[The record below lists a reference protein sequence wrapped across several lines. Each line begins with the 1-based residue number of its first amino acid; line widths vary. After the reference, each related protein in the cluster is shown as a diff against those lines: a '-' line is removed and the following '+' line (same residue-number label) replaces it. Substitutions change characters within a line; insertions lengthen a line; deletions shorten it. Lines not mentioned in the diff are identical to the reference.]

1 MSKKVIAIISVVAVL
16 IIAAAVGLFLFF
28 RTGGPYSG
36 KVTEADTGNPVSG
49 VMVTDGRN
57 VVKTDENGQFTL
69 KGYRKTRFIT
79 ITTPSGYTCENFYIS
94 ASKDTEKYNF
104 ALTKDE
110 RTAAEDHSFIQIS
123 DTEIGEN
130 GVGDWLNYVK
140 KAVADEKPAF
150 LIHTGDIC
158 YEAGLKRHKSDMNSE
173 NMGLPVYYTIG
184 NHDYVEGKYG
194 EELYESIYGPTW
206 YSFNVGNV
214 HYVVT
219 PFIGWADYKSGYND
233 KDKWKWLEN
242 DLANIDPDMKVV
254 IFNHTKSPSED
265 YVISFSGKDLDLK
278 KHNLIA
284 WVYGH
289 YHNNHVEM
297 QNGVLS
303 VSTARPDC
311 GGIDQSVSGA
321 RLINVNAAGEISTSM
336 IYYDYDVT
344 KTPEAEKA
352 VWTQQMSG
360 NVVFSDPLYYDGK
373 VYAATSYDDY
383 PAKCGIYCMDEKT
396 GKQLWFT
403 ETKNSVKSK
412 LVMENGKIYTQSA
425 EGYVYCINPADGKVI
440 WEKQVPVGNG
450 LNTCSGICADNGVIY
465 AGNSSYVTAL
475 NGETGE
481 MVWENNRGK
490 GETSPAEFVVAGDKL
505 IVSSH
510 WDALVALDKNTGK
523 QLWENKDED
532 IRFRS
537 STPAVVD
544 ENTLIVADDDAIML
558 VDLATGNITNKT
570 TMEGYN
576 LSSSAKPLVSGDM
589 AYIPTATKGVLAYS
603 LIEKKVKW
611 ELPVGKALVYTA
623 PYTSG
628 DSQTVESDIVEKDGK
643 LIFAASD
650 GYVYVADKSGKI
662 LEKINI
668 GSPILSTPIVLEDAL
683 VVADFSG
690 RLVKVQ
696 F

>member
-1 MSKKVIAIISVVAVL
+1 MSKKLIAAIVAAVII

-28 RTGGPYSG
+28 RSGGPYSG

-94 ASKDTEKYNF
+94 ASKDTEEYNF
-104 ALTKDE
+104 VLKKDG

-130 GVGDWLNYVK
+130 GVGDWINYLK
-140 KAVADEKPAF
+140 QAVEDEEPAF

-158 YEAGLKRHKSDMNSE
+158 YEAGLKRHKTDMNTE
-173 NMGLPVYYTIG
+173 NMGVPVYYTIG
-184 NHDYVEGKYG
+184 NHDYVDGKYG
-194 EELYESIYGPTW
+194 EELYESIYGPVW

-219 PFIGWADYKSGYND
+219 PFQTGADYRSGYSKND
-233 KDKWKWLEN
+233 RWKWLEN

-265 YVISFSGKDLDLK
+265 YVISFSGRDLDLK

-289 YHNNHVEM
+289 YHDNHVEM

-321 RLINVNAAGEISTSM
+321 RLINVNAAGEVSIRM
-336 IYYDYDVT
+336 LYYDYDVT
-344 KTPEAEKA
+344 KTPEAENA

-360 NVVFSDPLYYDGK
+360 NVVFSDPVYYEGK
-373 VYAATSYDDY
+373 IYAATAYDDY
-383 PAKCGIYCMDEKT
+383 PAKCGIYCIDEKT

-412 LVMENGKIYTQSA
+412 LIIENGKLYTQSA
-425 EGYVYCINPADGKVI
+425 EGYVYCINPGDGKVI

-465 AGNSSYVTAL
+465 AGNASYVTAL
-475 NGETGE
+475 NGENGE
-481 MVWENNRGK
+481 IVWENNRGK

-523 QLWENKDED
+523 QIWENKDED

-544 ENTLIVADDDAIML
+544 EKTLIVADDDAIML
-558 VDLATGNITNKT
+558 VDLETGNMTNKT
-570 TMEGYN
+570 KMEGYN
-576 LSSSAKPLVSGDM
+576 FSSSAKPLVSGDM
-589 AYIPTATKGVLAYS
+589 AYIPTATKGVVAYS
-603 LIEKKVKW
+603 ITEKTVKW

-628 DSQTVESDIVEKDGK
+628 DSQTVESDIIEKDGK

-650 GYVYVADKSGKI
+650 GYVYAADKSGKI
-662 LEKINI
+662 LEKINV
-668 GSPILSTPIVLEDAL
+668 GSPILSTPIVLEDA
-683 VVADFSG
+683 VIVGDFSG
-690 RLVKVQ
+690 RLVKTA

>member
-1 MSKKVIAIISVVAVL
+1 MSKKLIAAIVAAVII

-28 RTGGPYSG
+28 RSGGPYSG

-94 ASKDTEKYNF
+94 ASKDTEEYNF
-104 ALTKDE
+104 VLTKDE

-130 GVGDWLNYVK
+130 GVGDWINYLK
-140 KAVADEKPAF
+140 QAVEDEEPAF

-158 YEAGLKRHKSDMNSE
+158 YEAGLKRHKTDMNTE
-173 NMGLPVYYTIG
+173 NMGVPVYYTIG
-184 NHDYVEGKYG
+184 NHDYVDGKYG
-194 EELYESIYGPTW
+194 EELYESIYGPVW

-219 PFIGWADYKSGYND
+219 PFQTGADYRSGYSKND
-233 KDKWKWLEN
+233 RWKWLEN

-265 YVISFSGKDLDLK
+265 YVISFSGRDLDLK

-289 YHNNHVEM
+289 YHDNHVEM

-321 RLINVNAAGEISTSM
+321 RLINVNAAGEVSTRM
-336 IYYDYDVT
+336 LYYDYDVT
-344 KTPEAEKA
+344 KTPEAENA

-360 NVVFSDPLYYDGK
+360 NVVFSDPVYYEGK
-373 VYAATSYDDY
+373 IYAATAYDDY
-383 PAKCGIYCMDEKT
+383 PAKCGIYCIDEKT

-412 LVMENGKIYTQSA
+412 LIIENGKLYTQSA
-425 EGYVYCINPADGKVI
+425 EGYVYCINPGDGKVI

-465 AGNSSYVTAL
+465 AGNASYVTAL
-475 NGETGE
+475 NGENGE
-481 MVWENNRGK
+481 IVWENNRGK

-523 QLWENKDED
+523 QIWENKDED

-544 ENTLIVADDDAIML
+544 EKTLIVADDDAIML
-558 VDLATGNITNKT
+558 VDLETGNMTNKT
-570 TMEGYN
+570 KMEGYN
-576 LSSSAKPLVSGDM
+576 FSSSAKPLVSGDM
-589 AYIPTATKGVLAYS
+589 AYIPTATKGVVAYS
-603 LIEKKVKW
+603 ITEKTVKW

-628 DSQTVESDIVEKDGK
+628 DSQTVESDIIEKDGK

-662 LEKINI
+662 LEKINV
-668 GSPILSTPIVLEDAL
+668 GSPILSTPIVLEDA
-683 VVADFSG
+683 VIVGDFSG
-690 RLVKVQ
+690 RLVKTA

>member
-1 MSKKVIAIISVVAVL
+1 MSKKLIAAIVAAVII

-28 RTGGPYSG
+28 RSGGPYSG

-94 ASKDTEKYNF
+94 ASKDTEEYNF
-104 ALTKDE
+104 VLTKDE

-130 GVGDWLNYVK
+130 GVGDWINYLK
-140 KAVADEKPAF
+140 QAVEDEKPAF

-158 YEAGLKRHKSDMNSE
+158 YEAGLKRHKSDMNTE
-173 NMGLPVYYTIG
+173 NMGVPVYYTIG
-184 NHDYVEGKYG
+184 NHDYVDGKYG
-194 EELYESIYGPTW
+194 EELYESIYGPVW

-219 PFIGWADYKSGYND
+219 PFQTGADYRSGYSKND
-233 KDKWKWLEN
+233 RWKWLEN

-265 YVISFSGKDLDLK
+265 YVISFSGRELDLK

-321 RLINVNAAGEISTSM
+321 RLINVNEAGEVSTRM
-336 IYYDYDVT
+336 LYYDYDVT

-360 NVVFSDPLYYDGK
+360 NVVFSEIIMLIW
-373 VYAATSYDDY
+373 SQ
-383 PAKCGIYCMDEKT
+383 GI
-396 GKQLWFT
+396 
-403 ETKNSVKSK
+403 
-412 LVMENGKIYTQSA
+412 GKI
-425 EGYVYCINPADGKVI
+425 K
-440 WEKQVPVGNG
+440 K
-450 LNTCSGICADNGVIY
+450 CA
-465 AGNSSYVTAL
+465 
-475 NGETGE
+475 
-481 MVWENNRGK
+481 
-490 GETSPAEFVVAGDKL
+490 F
-505 IVSSH
+505 
-510 WDALVALDKNTGK
+510 
-523 QLWENKDED
+523 
-532 IRFRS
+532 
-537 STPAVVD
+537 AV
-544 ENTLIVADDDAIML
+544 
-558 VDLATGNITNKT
+558 
-570 TMEGYN
+570 
-576 LSSSAKPLVSGDM
+576 
-589 AYIPTATKGVLAYS
+589 
-603 LIEKKVKW
+603 
-611 ELPVGKALVYTA
+611 
-623 PYTSG
+623 
-628 DSQTVESDIVEKDGK
+628 
-643 LIFAASD
+643 
-650 GYVYVADKSGKI
+650 
-662 LEKINI
+662 
-668 GSPILSTPIVLEDAL
+668 
-683 VVADFSG
+683 
-690 RLVKVQ
+690 
-696 F
+696 

>member
-1 MSKKVIAIISVVAVL
+1 MSKKLIAAIVAAVII

-28 RTGGPYSG
+28 RSGGPYSG

-94 ASKDTEKYNF
+94 ASKDTEEYNF
-104 ALTKDE
+104 VLKKDG

-130 GVGDWLNYVK
+130 GVGDWINYLK
-140 KAVADEKPAF
+140 QAVEDEEPAF

-158 YEAGLKRHKSDMNSE
+158 YEAGLKRHKTDMNTE
-173 NMGLPVYYTIG
+173 NMGVPVYYTIG
-184 NHDYVEGKYG
+184 NHDYVDGKYG
-194 EELYESIYGPTW
+194 EELYESIYGPVW

-219 PFIGWADYKSGYND
+219 PFQTGADYRSGYSKND
-233 KDKWKWLEN
+233 RWKWLEN

-265 YVISFSGKDLDLK
+265 YVISFSGRELDLK

-321 RLINVNAAGEISTSM
+321 RLINVNAAGEVSTRM
-336 IYYDYDVT
+336 LYYDYDVT
-344 KTPEAEKA
+344 KTPEAENA

-360 NVVFSDPLYYDGK
+360 NVVFSDPVYYEGK
-373 VYAATSYDDY
+373 IYAATAYDDY
-383 PAKCGIYCMDEKT
+383 PAKCGIYCIDEKT

-412 LVMENGKIYTQSA
+412 LIIENGKLYTQSA
-425 EGYVYCINPADGKVI
+425 EGYVYCINPGDGKVI

-465 AGNSSYVTAL
+465 AGNASYVTAL
-475 NGETGE
+475 NGENGE
-481 MVWENNRGK
+481 IVWENNRGK

-523 QLWENKDED
+523 QIWENKDED

-544 ENTLIVADDDAIML
+544 EKTLIVADDDAIMII
-558 VDLATGNITNKT
+558 DLETGNMTNKT
-570 TMEGYN
+570 KMEGYN
-576 LSSSAKPLVSGDM
+576 FSSSAKPLVSGDM
-589 AYIPTATKGVLAYS
+589 AYIPTATKGVVAYS
-603 LIEKKVKW
+603 LTEKTVKW

-628 DSQTVESDIVEKDGK
+628 DSQTVESDIIEKDGK

-662 LEKINI
+662 LEKINV
-668 GSPILSTPIVLEDAL
+668 GSPILSTPIVLEDA
-683 VVADFSG
+683 VIVGDFSG
-690 RLVKVQ
+690 RLVKTA

>member
-1 MSKKVIAIISVVAVL
+1 MSEKLAAVIVGAAVV
-16 IIAAAVGLFLFF
+16 IAAAAAGLFFFF

-36 KVTEADTGNPVSG
+36 KVTESAGGNPVSG

-57 VVKTDENGQFTL
+57 VVKTDENGCFTL

-79 ITTPSGYTCENFYIS
+79 ITTPSGYTCENFYIP
-94 ASKDTEKYNF
+94 ASKDTEEYNF
-104 ALTKDE
+104 VLTKDE

-130 GVGDWLNYVK
+130 GAGQWLEYLK
-140 KAVADEKPAF
+140 EAVEEEEPAF

-158 YEAGLKRHKSDMNSE
+158 YEAGLKRHKTDMNTE
-173 NMGLPVYYTIG
+173 TMGVPVYYVIG
-184 NHDYVEGKYG
+184 NHDYVDGEYG
-194 EELYESIYGPTW
+194 EELYESIYGPVW

-219 PFIGWADYKSGYND
+219 PFQTGADRRSGYNKND
-233 KDKWKWLEN
+233 RWKWLEN

-265 YVISFSGKDLDLK
+265 YVISFGGRKLELK
-278 KHNLIA
+278 SHSLIA

-321 RLINVNAAGEISTSM
+321 RLINVNGEGEVSTRM
-336 IYYDYDVT
+336 LYYDYDT
-344 KTPEAEKA
+344 SETPEAENA
-352 VWTQQMSG
+352 LWTLQMSG
-360 NVVFSDPLYYDGK
+360 NVVFSDPVYCDGK
-373 VYAATSYDDY
+373 IYAATAYDDY
-383 PAKCGIYCMDEKT
+383 PAKCGIYCADEKT
-396 GKQLWFT
+396 GELLWFT
-403 ETKNSVKSK
+403 ETQNSVKSK
-412 LVMENGKIYTQSA
+412 LVIENGKLYTQSS
-425 EGYVYCINPADGKVI
+425 EGYVYCLNPENGSII
-440 WEKQVPVGNG
+440 WQKQVPVGNG
-450 LNTCSGICADNGVIY
+450 LNTCSGICIDNGVIY
-465 AGNSSYVTAL
+465 AGNASYITAL
-475 NGETGE
+475 KCETGE
-481 MVWENNRGK
+481 ILWENNRGK
-490 GETSPAEFVVAGDKL
+490 GETSPAEFAVAGDKL

-523 QLWENKDED
+523 KLWENKDED

-537 STPAVVD
+537 STPAVVN

-558 VDLATGNITNKT
+558 VDLETGNITNKT
-570 TMEGYN
+570 VMEGYN
-576 LSSSAKPLVSGDM
+576 FSSSAKPLVSGDT
-589 AYIPTATKGVLAYS
+589 AYIPTAANGVVAYS
-603 LIEKKVKW
+603 LTEKQVIW

-628 DSQTVESDIVEKDGK
+628 DAQTVESDIIEKDGK
-643 LIFAASD
+643 LIFASSD
-650 GYVYVADKSGKI
+650 GYIYAADKSGNI
-662 LEKINI
+662 SEKINI
-668 GSPILSTPIVLEDAL
+668 GSPILSTPIVLGDKII
-683 VVADFSG
+683 VADFSG
-690 RLVKVQ
+690 RLIQVSL
-696 F
+696 

>member
-1 MSKKVIAIISVVAVL
+1 MSKKLIAAIVAAVII

-28 RTGGPYSG
+28 RSGGPYSG

-94 ASKDTEKYNF
+94 ASKDTEEYNF
-104 ALTKDE
+104 VLTKDE
-110 RTAAEDHSFIQIS
+110 RTTAEDHSFIQIS

-130 GVGDWLNYVK
+130 GVGDWINYLK
-140 KAVADEKPAF
+140 QAVEDEEPAF

-158 YEAGLKRHKSDMNSE
+158 YEAGLKRHKTDMNTE
-173 NMGLPVYYTIG
+173 NMGVPVYYTIG
-184 NHDYVEGKYG
+184 NHDYVDGKYG
-194 EELYESIYGPTW
+194 EELYESIYGPVW

-219 PFIGWADYKSGYND
+219 PFQTGADYRSGYSKND
-233 KDKWKWLEN
+233 RWKWLEN

-265 YVISFSGKDLDLK
+265 YVISFSGRELDLK

-289 YHNNHVEM
+289 YHDNHVEM

-321 RLINVNAAGEISTSM
+321 RLINVNAAGEVSTRM
-336 IYYDYDVT
+336 LYYDYDVT
-344 KTPEAEKA
+344 KTPEAENA

-360 NVVFSDPLYYDGK
+360 NVVFSDPVYYEGK
-373 VYAATSYDDY
+373 IYAATAYDDY
-383 PAKCGIYCMDEKT
+383 PAKCGIYCIDEKT

-412 LVMENGKIYTQSA
+412 LIIENGKLYTQSA
-425 EGYVYCINPADGKVI
+425 EGYVYCINPGDGKVI

-465 AGNSSYVTAL
+465 AGNASYVTAL
-475 NGETGE
+475 NGENGE
-481 MVWENNRGK
+481 IVWGNNRGK

-523 QLWENKDED
+523 QIWENKDED

-544 ENTLIVADDDAIML
+544 EKTLIVADDDAIML
-558 VDLATGNITNKT
+558 VDLETGNMTNKT
-570 TMEGYN
+570 KMEGYN
-576 LSSSAKPLVSGDM
+576 FSSSAKPLVSGDM
-589 AYIPTATKGVLAYS
+589 AYIPTATKGVVAYS
-603 LIEKKVKW
+603 LTEKTVKW

-628 DSQTVESDIVEKDGK
+628 DSQTVESDIIEKDGK

-662 LEKINI
+662 LEKINV
-668 GSPILSTPIVLEDAL
+668 GSPILSTPIVLEDA
-683 VVADFSG
+683 VIVGDFSG
-690 RLVKVQ
+690 RLVKTA